1 MKQASSDQLQKE
13 IKNFHQKY
21 PAIKELEVISVDI
34 GGRFFG
40 KRYPVEKLE
49 SFAKEGLA
57 FPRSMFVYSTV
68 GEPLTGILY
77 GNDDGDPDAHFFLI
91 PGSLCLNGWGNQPRA
106 QVMATSYSEDEP
118 TFFEPRNVLDKALK
132 AYRIHKWQPIVAF
145 ELEFYLF
152 DCERDDQELIRI
164 ARNPKT
170 GRLDS
175 PRVLSSSRISD
186 FEQVIDDI
194 IESSNQQGIETGAI
208 SAEMGAGQFEIN
220 FNHHTDV
227 LRAADEACLFKRTV
241 IEVAKKHGMQASFM
255 AKPLLHQPGN
265 GLHMHVSVVDEKGEN
280 IFADGNKPHQ
290 RLLHA
295 IGGLLDTMP
304 ASMSF
309 WAPNINS
316 YRRFVGNN
324 CAPISRTWGNEN
336 RTAAFR
342 IPLAKDGAWR
352 VENRVPG
359 ADANP
364 YLAMAATLAG
374 IWHGMEQKLDPGK
387 PIDETIED
395 KDEGLPLNLV
405 IALNATN
412 SSKALMETLGKNF
425 IELYCLQRKSETFA
439 FEQFIS
445 PREYDWYL

>member
-1 MKQASSDQLQKE
+1 
-13 IKNFHQKY
+13 
-21 PAIKELEVISVDI
+21 
-34 GGRFFG
+34 
-40 KRYPVEKLE
+40 
-49 SFAKEGLA
+49 
-57 FPRSMFVYSTV
+57 
-68 GEPLTGILY
+68 
-77 GNDDGDPDAHFFLI
+77 
-91 PGSLCLNGWGNQPRA
+91 
-106 QVMATSYSEDEP
+106 
-118 TFFEPRNVLDKALK
+118 
-132 AYRIHKWQPIVAF
+132 
-145 ELEFYLF
+145 
-152 DCERDDQELIRI
+152 
-164 ARNPKT
+164 
-170 GRLDS
+170 
-175 PRVLSSSRISD
+175 
-186 FEQVIDDI
+186 
-194 IESSNQQGIETGAI
+194 
-208 SAEMGAGQFEIN
+208 
-220 FNHHTDV
+220 
-227 LRAADEACLFKRTV
+227 V